1 MKLKTIAMTGVMSL
15 AGLGLIGAGA
25 HAAFTANTSSVQPV
39 YTGAPAVVTWAAG
52 SSCPVVGDNCGSV
65 TLANVGYVGSTFDI
79 PSTVYIQ
86 NTGNIPV
93 TLTSLEAT
101 DTNGS
106 GLGQYLGMCTY
117 GLGMNW
123 GGPLSAFPN
132 VNSAPYPFLGGAILA
147 AGASANYQVEIYAGM
162 ASTQGCTA
170 GPGGVIPAL
179 NTPQQ
184 SQTDNV
190 TLTVGYTG

>member
-1 MKLKTIAMTGVMSL
+1 MKFKTIAMTGVMSL

-25 HAAFTANTSSVQPV
+25 HAAFTTSTSTVQPL
-39 YTGAPAVVTWAAG
+39 YTGAPVVVTWAAG
-52 SSCPVVGDNCGSV
+52 SSCPIVGDNCTTL
-65 TLANVGYVGSTFDI
+65 TLATGGYLGSTFDL
-79 PSTVYIQ
+79 PSTIYIQ

-101 DTNGS
+101 DTNYS
-106 GLGQYLGMCTY
+106 GLGQYVGMCTY

-123 GGPLSAFPN
+123 GGPLSAFPGDGT
-132 VNSAPYPFLGGAILA
+132 PLPFTGGAILA

-162 ASTQGCTA
+162 ASTVPCSD
-170 GPGGVIPAL
+170 GPGGVVAAL

-184 SQTDNV
+184 GQTDNV